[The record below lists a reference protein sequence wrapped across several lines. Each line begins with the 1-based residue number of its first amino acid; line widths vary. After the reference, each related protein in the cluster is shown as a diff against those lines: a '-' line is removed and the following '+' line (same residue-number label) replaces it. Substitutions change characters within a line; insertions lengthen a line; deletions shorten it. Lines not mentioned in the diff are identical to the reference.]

1 MMAFDRQLRL
11 MDMSIYVLFRGC
23 LQVIANNDNAKISR
37 ANIPEVEHHLNGIQ
51 KIVQLRGGIEALPMI
66 RQFRTKVA
74 LSVPY
79 THSF

>member
-1 MMAFDRQLRL
+1 
-11 MDMSIYVLFRGC
+11 MSSFEAV
-23 LQVIANNDNAKISR
+23 LQVIADNDNAKISR

-51 KIVQLRGGIEALPMI
+51 KIIQLRGGIEKLPMM

-79 THSF
+79 TY